1 MNTNAFEEN
10 SKNYLKMLQLTLA
23 NGKNINQQS
32 YVNSMMILA
41 CILGCVKTVE
51 MLIKAGADINFKSPI
66 TGDTPLITAVR
77 SRNNEVVQCI
87 TKAGANPNLKN
98 KLRQT
103 ALHVAAEFDQVNIVK
118 SLICAGANIF
128 SKNYSGKTS
137 VDVAIDNS
145 SLESMQILAEKHHV
159 EVLCS
164 LINAGLDKSWFESQ
178 HALAVSIVNT
188 RNHLSKSNVIKI
200 LDENNPCVPSCNL
213 SSNSAWSLIHSIRLQ
228 KLDTISCIYAIK

>member
-98 KLRQT
+98 KIHIEILY
-103 ALHVAAEFDQVNIVK
+103 VN
-118 SLICAGANIF
+118 C
-128 SKNYSGKTS
+128 
-137 VDVAIDNS
+137 NS
-145 SLESMQILAEKHHV
+145 
-159 EVLCS
+159 
-164 LINAGLDKSWFESQ
+164 
-178 HALAVSIVNT
+178 
-188 RNHLSKSNVIKI
+188 
-200 LDENNPCVPSCNL
+200 
-213 SSNSAWSLIHSIRLQ
+213 
-228 KLDTISCIYAIK
+228 